1 MKKYLRSKIFI
12 LILSG
17 LVVFILVWVG
27 INALG
32 VTIKNTLIER
42 SVEQERANLPPAV
55 NYSGN
60 TLNTDTFNNNIQR
73 NDQVIIKNQNNS
85 LQVDSIP
92 ADPPETTPVPAPVT
106 PLPFKKQLSQSTN
119 LNVPFTSQAPS
130 ANWDLLFKE
139 ACEEASIIMVD
150 KFYKGQSFQDA
161 SATEDEIKKVVEFE
175 EQKLGFHLDTNAEQ
189 TVQVLKDYF
198 GYTNVRAVYDITVD
212 DIKKE
217 LDQGRP
223 VIIPAAGRML
233 GNPYYRQPGPLYHM
247 LVVKGYTQTKF
258 ITNDPG
264 TRRGKDFTYSFDT
277 FYNAIHD
284 WNNGNVENGRKAMI
298 VVDP

>member
-1 MKKYLRSKIFI
+1 MKSHLRSKIFI
-12 LILSG
+12 LIVFG
-17 LVVFILVWVG
+17 LVVFILALVG
-27 INALG
+27 INTLG
-32 VTIKNTLIER
+32 VTIKNKLVER
-42 SVEQERANLPPAV
+42 SVEQERANLPPTV

-60 TLNTDTFNNNIQR
+60 ASNTNTSDNNVQP
-73 NDQVIIKNQNNS
+73 NDQVIIKNQNDS
-85 LQVDSIP
+85 LQVEPIP
-92 ADPPETTPVPAPVT
+92 ADPPETTPVLAPTT
-106 PLPFKKQLSQSTN
+106 PTPSQKQLSQSAN

-130 ANWDLLFKE
+130 TNWDLPFKE
-139 ACEEASIIMVD
+139 ACEEASLIMVD
-150 KFYKGQSFQDA
+150 KFYKGQSFQSA
-161 SATEDEIKKVVEFE
+161 SETEDEIKKIVAFE
-175 EQKLGFHLDTNAEQ
+175 EQKLGFRLDTDAKQ
-189 TVQVLKDYF
+189 TAQILKDYF
-198 GYTNVRAVYDITVD
+198 GYTNVRVAYDITID

-247 LVVKGYTQTKF
+247 LVVKGYTSTKF

-264 TRRGKDFTYSFDT
+264 TRHGKDFTYSFDT